1 MTRDEAQRILATC
14 RPDGPEMRDP
24 LVIEALALVQRDP
37 DLRRWF
43 EQHTAFQAAMRA
55 SFRQM
60 PVPADLAE
68 RILASRREA
77 AAWRGASP
85 PLAQAPGTPEDE
97 PQPAARSG
105 WSLLRHPWP
114 VARRRLALAA
124 AILLLATLSFLVFG
138 PARAED
144 SFATFRARMV
154 RSALREYRMDIV
166 TNDMTQ
172 IRQFLAA
179 HQAPAD
185 YEITGGLARL
195 APVGAGLLSWQ
206 GQRVAMVCLDSGQ
219 NDIFFLFIVDPRA
232 VRRPPPPQPEFA
244 RVNKLA
250 TASWTQGGRCY
261 VLAAARDLD
270 TLRRYF

>member
-1 MTRDEAQRILATC
+1 MTRDEAKRILATC
-14 RPDGPEMRDP
+14 RPDGPETRDP
-24 LVIEALALVQRDP
+24 LATEALALAQRDP
-37 DLRRWF
+37 ELRRWF
-43 EQHTAFQAAMRA
+43 EQHAAFQSAVRE
-55 SFRQM
+55 SLRQV
-60 PVPADLAE
+60 PVPGDLAE
-68 RILASRREA
+68 RILAARRA
-77 AAWRGASP
+77 SADGLAPSDAQAGASRT
-85 PLAQAPGTPEDE
+85 AGGTQ
-97 PQPAARSG
+97 QPAPAPRLPLPLRP
-105 WSLLRHPWP
+105 SLAAL
-114 VARRRLALAA
+114 RRLALAA
-124 AILLLATLSFLVFG
+124 AVLLLAALSLVVFR

-166 TNDMTQ
+166 TNDMAQ

-206 GQRVAMVCLDSGQ
+206 GQRVSMVCLDSGQ

-232 VRRPPPPQPEFA
+232 VRRPPPAQPEFA

-250 TASWTQGGRCY
+250 TASWTRGGRCY